1 MKHKPA
7 DTSELAQMPDEQLL
21 YAFVGGRRD
30 MFPELVRR
38 YEQPLYAFI
47 CRVKGRPDGADDVFQ
62 ETFLRVY
69 RSGDKF
75 QGRSSFRT
83 WLYAIAAN
91 VCRSQGRKA
100 SVRPRPAPLPDSD
113 PPDRHSSPGAAV
125 ESVEIARRIAE
136 AVSELPVVQR
146 EVFVMREYEG
156 MTYAEVAHAVDRPL
170 GTVKSQMRLA
180 LQKMRTHLHALAEA
194 HGIA

>member
-1 MKHKPA
+1 MKHEPA
-7 DTSELAQMPDEQLL
+7 HIRELTQMPDEQLL
-21 YAFVGGRRD
+21 HAFVGGRRD

-47 CRVKGRPDGADDVFQ
+47 CRVKGRPDGADDAFQ

-69 RSGDKF
+69 RSGANFK
-75 QGRSSFRT
+75 GRSSFRT

-91 VCRSQGRKA
+91 VCRSEGRKA
-100 SVRPRPAPLPDSD
+100 AVRPRPTPLPEHD
-113 PPDRHSSPGAAV
+113 PPAREKAPGDV
-125 ESVEIARRIAE
+125 GESGEIAERIAG
-136 AVSELPVVQR
+136 AVAKLPDDQR
-146 EVFVMREYEG
+146 TVFVMREYEG
-156 MTYAEVAHAVDRPL
+156 MTYAEVAQAVDRPV

-180 LQKMRTHLHALAEA
+180 LQKMRTHLHALAQA

>member
-7 DTSELAQMPDEQLL
+7 HTSELTQMSDEQMLH
-21 YAFVGGRRD
+21 AFVGGRRD

-47 CRVKGRPDGADDVFQ
+47 CRVKGRSDGADDVFQ

-69 RSGDKF
+69 RSGDSF
-75 QGRSSFRT
+75 AGRSSFRT

-91 VCRSQGRKA
+91 VCRSHGRKA
-100 SVRPRPAPLPDSD
+100 SVRPQPGPLPDCD
-113 PPDRHSSPGAAV
+113 PPDKSHSPGTAV
-125 ESVEIARRIAE
+125 ESGEIAQRIAE
-136 AVSELPVVQR
+136 AVTELPIVQR
-146 EVFVMREYEG
+146 EVFIMREYEG
-156 MTYAEVAHAVDRPL
+156 MTYAEVAQTLDRPL